1 MYGKDHLLL
10 QEAYALVQLNELFD
24 TPYPFERDKGGYRGR
39 EYQTT
44 YTFSPTGNPT
54 SFPRYTIT
62 FTIDLQE
69 VSLSIVF
76 DYQEKEF
83 ARPTM
88 DLTGSGNASKVMG
101 TIMAI
106 TKEYLSELIASDPD
120 DLQYAEISFS
130 AKLSEEGRVKFY
142 DTLASLLTRFLNQK
156 TAARQI
162 EWSWSSLENPT
173 NTNSSKGY
181 FVKAKPKSKVAQ
193 SSGEEKTTT
202 KSSLGKFL

>member
-1 MYGKDHLLL
+1 MKSKDQQLLE
-10 QEAYALVQLNELFD
+10 EAYNLVQLNELFES
-24 TPYPFERDKGGYRGR
+24 PYPFEKDNKSNFLATKYI
-39 EYQTT
+39 
-44 YTFSPTGNPT
+44 FSPSGNPS
-54 SFPRYTIT
+54 SFPRYKVS
-62 FTIDLQE
+62 FDLDPRE
-69 VSLSIVF
+69 VSLTIVF

-106 TKEYLSELIASDPD
+106 TKQYLNELIASDPD

-130 AKLSEEGRVKFY
+130 AKLSEQGRVKFY
-142 DTLASLLTRFLNQK
+142 DTLASLLTRFLNQT
-156 TAARQI
+156 TAARRI

-181 FVKAKPKSKVAQ
+181 FIKAKPKSKVAQ
-193 SSGEEKTTT
+193 SSGEEKTT

>member
-1 MYGKDHLLL
+1 MKSKDQQLLE
-10 QEAYALVQLNELFD
+10 EAYNLVQLNELFES
-24 TPYPFERDKGGYRGR
+24 PYPFEKDNKSSFLATKYI
-39 EYQTT
+39 
-44 YTFSPTGNPT
+44 FSPSGNPS
-54 SFPRYTIT
+54 SFPQYKVS
-62 FTIDLQE
+62 FDLDPRE
-69 VSLSIVF
+69 VSLTIVF

-106 TKEYLSELIASDPD
+106 TKQYLSELIASDPD

-130 AKLSEEGRVKFY
+130 AKLSEQGRVKFY
-142 DTLASLLTRFLNQK
+142 NTLASLLTKFLNQT

-181 FVKAKPKSKVAQ
+181 FIKAKPKSKVAQ
-193 SSGEEKTTT
+193 SSGEEKTT